1 MSDKIIIFD
10 TTLRDGEQSPGCTMN
25 VEEKLIIADVLDE
38 MQVDVIEAGFAISS
52 NGDFKAV
59 NEIAK
64 RAKNASICS
73 LARAIHKDID
83 AAAAAVKPA
92 RKPRIHTFMSTS
104 DIHLQYQF
112 RKTREQ
118 VLEIIAETV
127 KYARN
132 QCDDIE
138 WSAMDAT
145 RTELDYLCKAVEIA
159 IANGARTINIPD
171 TVGYAIPSEMYHI
184 ISTLRNKVPNI
195 DKAILSFHGQNDL
208 GLAVAN
214 ALSAVQAGVRQV
226 ECTINGIGERAGNTS
241 LEEVVMAFKVR
252 KDLLN
257 YKCDVKSEYIMRASK
272 MVTNITGLHVQANKA
287 IVGANAFAH
296 ESGIH
301 QDGVLKHAE
310 TYEIMKPETVGLTKN
325 KLVMGKHSGRAAFK
339 DKLKE
344 LSLHVDESKI
354 DALFGQFKDL
364 ADKKKEVYDDDII
377 ALADDAA
384 RVDASDKIIFKSMEV
399 RCGTSGPQKANVC
412 LNIEGKDV
420 SADVIGQGPID
431 AIFKAI
437 KELTKTDVDLLIYDV
452 SSVTEGID
460 SQAEVSVRLKG
471 KNGVTITGTD
481 SDVDT
486 TVASAKAYVN
496 ALNKLIGYENRIS
509 LVAQG

>member
-1 MSDKIIIFD
+1 MTDKIIIFD

-25 VEEKLIIADVLDE
+25 VEEKLMIADVLDE

-73 LARAIHKDID
+73 LARAIYKDID
-83 AAAAAVKPA
+83 AAGAAVKPA

-118 VLEIIAETV
+118 ALEIIADTV

-132 QCDDIE
+132 LCDDIE

-145 RTELDYLCKAVEIA
+145 RTELDFLCKSVEIA

-384 RVDASDKIIFKSMEV
+384 RVDANDKIIFKSMEV

-412 LNIEGKDV
+412 LTIEGKDV
-420 SADVIGQGPID
+420 SADVTGQGPID

-437 KELTKTDVDLLIYDV
+437 KELTKTDANLLIYDV

-509 LVAQG
+509 LVDA